1 MRGICLVMPPQTT
14 DIPDASNFAND
25 PPAEPGQPDEALQP
39 GLPNQPP
46 QPSQANPVRL
56 GKAQQDQALAR
67 LVPQSV
73 EAEMCVLGSMILN
86 ASSMDFIVQIIDKD
100 LFLRPAHAILY
111 ETLIEMRQQ
120 TGSDGK
126 VMPID
131 LVLLREELQRRGQ
144 LEAIGGVEYLVAL
157 AEGVPSAANAEYYAS
172 IVRDKALLRRLISAG
187 QEIITDAHDSQDD
200 AETVIDRAEQLVFE
214 IAQRQVRSEAV
225 PIGDIMAGT
234 FELLQEQEGQLVTG
248 LSSGYQQLDELTA
261 GFQKSEMIIIA
272 ARPSMGKTALL
283 LNLAEFM
290 SVHDNKP
297 IAFFSL
303 EMSKSQL
310 TQRMLASH
318 ARFNLR
324 NMRRG
329 MISPE
334 DWTNLQTAAGDLSQ
348 TMLLIDDS
356 AELTCMQMRAKARR
370 LKSQYDI
377 QAVMIDY
384 LQLMTYS
391 GRAQSRQEQI
401 TEMSRS
407 IKALARELE
416 IPVICAAQLNRGPAD
431 RPTHT
436 PRMSDLRESGSIEQ
450 DADVVMLLHNEDYYH
465 RGEEGYVPENRTQLI
480 VAKQRN
486 GPTGTVYLQFFQDFT
501 RFEAAAPTY
510 AGQ

>member
-1 MRGICLVMPPQTT
+1 MQESMNYSGQQQRRPYVQT
-14 DIPDASNFAND
+14 
-25 PPAEPGQPDEALQP
+25 
-39 GLPNQPP
+39 
-46 QPSQANPVRL
+46 QAGPRQE
-56 GKAQQDQALAR
+56 GSGDGESLAR
-67 LVPQSV
+67 LVPQSI
-73 EAEMCVLGSMILN
+73 EAEMCVLGSMMLD
-86 ASSMDFIVQIIDKD
+86 ASSMDLIVQTIDKD
-100 LFLRPAHAILY
+100 LFLRPAHGILY
-111 ETLIEMRQQ
+111 EVLIEMREQ
-120 TGSDGK
+120 TGQDGK
-126 VMPID
+126 IKPID
-131 LVLLREELQRRGQ
+131 LVLLKEELERRKQ
-144 LEAIGGVEYLVAL
+144 LAAVGGVEYLVAL
-157 AEGVPSAANAEYYAS
+157 VEGVPSAANAEYYAS
-172 IVRDKALLRRLISAG
+172 IVRDKALLRNLITAG
-187 QEIITDAHDSQDD
+187 REIITEAHDSADD
-200 AETVIDRAEQLVFE
+200 AETVVDRAEQLIFE
-214 IAQRQVRSEAV
+214 IAQKQVRREAV
-225 PIGDIMAGT
+225 PIKDVMQST
-234 FELLQEQEGQLVTG
+234 FELLQEQEGQMVTG
-248 LSSGYQQLDELTA
+248 LSTGYQQLDEMTA
-261 GFQKSEMIIIA
+261 GFQKSEMIILA

-283 LNLAEFM
+283 LNLAEYM
-290 SVHDNKP
+290 AVLDNRP
-297 IAFFSL
+297 IVFFSL
-303 EMSKSQL
+303 EMSNEQL

-334 DWTNLQTAAGDLSQ
+334 DWTRLQTSAGDLSQ
-348 TMLLIDDS
+348 AMLLIDDT
-356 AELTCMQMRAKARR
+356 AELTVTQMRAKARR

-401 TEMSRS
+401 TEMSRA

-486 GPTGTVYLQFFQDFT
+486 GPTGTVYLHFFPDFT
-501 RFEAAAPTY
+501 RFEPAAPNY
-510 AGQ
+510 MADA